1 MARRKVRVR
10 VRVRAG
16 VRVRLKCGG
25 PGRTLIAV
33 GSSEKREASTP
44 TTAMCSVHGRAFA
57 PSAAPWMHSMSLGS
71 VCGIMTTSPSASVD
85 FQQVGATHASA
96 VVGVGAVSET

>member
-44 TTAMCSVHGRAFA
+44 TTAMCSMHGRVFA
-57 PSAAPWMHSMSLGS
+57 PSAAWMHSMSLGS

-85 FQQVGATHASA
+85 FQQVGATHAAA
-96 VVGVGAVSET
+96 VVGAGAVSET

>member
-1 MARRKVRVR
+1 MARLEVR
-10 VRVRAG
+10 VRVRARARA
-16 VRVRLKCGG
+16 RVRLKCGG

-57 PSAAPWMHSMSLGS
+57 PSAAPWMHSYCLCLLQPVDFCCGRHVHCGSPLGS
-71 VCGIMTTSPSASVD
+71 ATDIAITASIMC
-85 FQQVGATHASA
+85 
-96 VVGVGAVSET
+96 